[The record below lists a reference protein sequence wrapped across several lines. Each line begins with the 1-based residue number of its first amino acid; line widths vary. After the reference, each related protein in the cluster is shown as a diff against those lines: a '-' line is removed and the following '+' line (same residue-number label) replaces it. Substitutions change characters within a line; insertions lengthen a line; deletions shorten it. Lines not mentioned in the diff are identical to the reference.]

1 MSYSAHQYQLRELA
15 AQVSP
20 RSRYRTIYPQLSTRY
35 QQASNLQGCDI
46 FGHRLRTVPFAPVT
60 THGVPTHISSALAAW
75 SIPPE
80 NWIHYYNGTYAWPTG
95 LAIPDPRIS
104 RLEQSF
110 VPTMSFL
117 PQFASNTATSPHPVH
132 NNQFSRVFSG
142 RLRRAPGSHSFS
154 LRDQYGIRSPLGPF
168 GSRYTQSD
176 GSNSA
181 SYDSSSHTSLEF
193 FEEDICPPPGFDD
206 PKSIEEQLTDL
217 RAIVNFIV
225 PAGGEDPNVNHGPA
239 FERLKFSPGDDN
251 EVIEHFVRNA
261 EAQDPDFKDKL
272 AEFSNDRP
280 DMFRGASPT
289 DDWRKQEMYMSGCVE
304 HQGEWMRLVI

>member
-1 MSYSAHQYQLRELA
+1 
-15 AQVSP
+15 
-20 RSRYRTIYPQLSTRY
+20 
-35 QQASNLQGCDI
+35 
-46 FGHRLRTVPFAPVT
+46 
-60 THGVPTHISSALAAW
+60 
-75 SIPPE
+75 
-80 NWIHYYNGTYAWPTG
+80 
-95 LAIPDPRIS
+95 
-104 RLEQSF
+104 
-110 VPTMSFL
+110 MSFL

-225 PAGGEDPNVNHGPA
+225 PAGGVDPNVNHGPA

-289 DDWRKQEMYMSGCVE
+289 DDWRKQEIDIEKRQYEFYDTERSVPQQQCANANTTQPHPAQLEEDSEYQAQFGHVEVDDANNNGDFTGDYDDDFKLVGNMKGGSSKKGSPKWQKGTGTVRRRSSFSGKSKRVTKQEKIDRGCKEDMNRSYVY
-304 HQGEWMRLVI
+304 LF